1 VWPPTRRT
9 SLARY
14 AGARASAAPALRRC
28 LGRHAPSSDE
38 RRRRWSRKAEI
49 DHAPSRD
56 CRGTWTKVRLASAA
70 GTSRLGTSARRPAAG
85 ERAPPQ
91 GAARVGAAA
100 YVCGR
105 LRRPAPVPSP
115 LRREPPPSLPAN
127 LGPVLEF
134 MHALWAL
141 DHALSVRDREIG
153 ERFGVTGLQRL
164 VVRIVGQRPGAT
176 AGDVARILRVHPSTL
191 TPVLHVLATSRLL
204 SRAPDP
210 ADRRRAVLRLTA
222 RGGRLDSQSA
232 ALVDR
237 DVRKA
242 LAQLNASQVLAARCV
257 LHAVAAALRGD
268 SPARALGADL
278 GRTRRRAPAPLRATP
293 PRAAAA
299 PSATPAAERAS
310 APGASRRRAEKPG
323 TVGAERGTAPV
334 RAGSRA

>member
-1 VWPPTRRT
+1 VASDAAHESSAVRR
-9 SLARY
+9 SPRVRGSGLAAVSRS
-14 AGARASAAPALRRC
+14 ACPLVGRAKEAMVTQGGDDRAL
-28 LGRHAPSSDE
+28 H
-38 RRRRWSRKAEI
+38 
-49 DHAPSRD
+49 
-56 CRGTWTKVRLASAA
+56 CRGTWMKVRLA
-70 GTSRLGTSARRPAAG
+70 GLDDRRPANARPRK
-85 ERAPPQ
+85 ERHGSVPPRTCAVAS
-91 GAARVGAAA
+91 GD
-100 YVCGR
+100 
-105 LRRPAPVPSP
+105 LPPVPSP

>member
-1 VWPPTRRT
+1 
-9 SLARY
+9 
-14 AGARASAAPALRRC
+14 
-28 LGRHAPSSDE
+28 
-38 RRRRWSRKAEI
+38 
-49 DHAPSRD
+49 
-56 CRGTWTKVRLASAA
+56 
-70 GTSRLGTSARRPAAG
+70 
-85 ERAPPQ
+85 
-91 GAARVGAAA
+91 VG
-100 YVCGR
+100 
-105 LRRPAPVPSP
+105 P
-115 LRREPPPSLPAN
+115 
-127 LGPVLEF
+127 
-134 MHALWAL
+134 
-141 DHALSVRDREIG
+141 
-153 ERFGVTGLQRL
+153 
-164 VVRIVGQRPGAT
+164 
-176 AGDVARILRVHPSTL
+176 
-191 TPVLHVLATSRLL
+191 
-204 SRAPDP
+204 
-210 ADRRRAVLRLTA
+210 
-222 RGGRLDSQSA
+222 LDSQSA